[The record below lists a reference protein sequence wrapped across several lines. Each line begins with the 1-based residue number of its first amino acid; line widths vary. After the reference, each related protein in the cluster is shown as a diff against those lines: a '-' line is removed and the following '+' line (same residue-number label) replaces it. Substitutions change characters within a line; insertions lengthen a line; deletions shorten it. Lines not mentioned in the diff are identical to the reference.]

1 MRPLAHLNLGIFTG
15 LLAQYFFGWR
25 IGVIVFVFQLIPLID
40 IFLEILIKK
49 EPFHN
54 VFAMVIMSALVA
66 SYSIFA
72 AWLAFASYAL
82 HIIVD
87 TFVEEGVELFYPFT
101 KKTTKFPVWHSED
114 IVIAISAL
122 GILILVIKFFF

>member
-15 LLAQYFFGWR
+15 LLAQYYFGWR
-25 IGVIVFVFQLIPLID
+25 IGLIVFVFQLIPLID
-40 IFLEILIKK
+40 IYLDMAFKV

-54 VFAMVIMSALVA
+54 VFAMVAISALVA
-66 SYSIFA
+66 IYDIFA

-82 HIIVD
+82 HIVVD
-87 TFVEEGVELFYPFT
+87 TLVEDGVELFYPFT
-101 KKTTKFPVWHSED
+101 KTTTKYKVWHSED

-122 GILILVIKFFF
+122 GIFVLVIMFFF